1 MVFNAT
7 FNNISVISWRSVLLV
22 VETGEN
28 YRPVASHW
36 QTLWLLLI
44 CFAQNRIF
52 IASHIS
58 VCTFRAMLLRK
69 IHSCKTNPWL
79 SIYLSSVML
88 DLQYCCRHLRC
99 TSVPLYWGHIDIS
112 MIYLQSLIWFA
123 GNGLQI
129 SAHILGFVCNVI
141 LLWEIHS
148 HKANQW

>member
-1 MVFNAT
+1 MTLLTPFDKSLI
-7 FNNISVISWRSVLLV
+7 NI
-22 VETGEN
+22 
-28 YRPVASHW
+28 
-36 QTLWLLLI
+36 LLLI